1 MRFTLIKKTAR
12 IIIKQVLC
20 RSRAA
25 AVPQPC
31 RSRAVAVPSPAKP
44 ASRPASRPAAK
55 QPAGWLV
62 WLVLVLVLVLVLL
75 VLVLVP
81 LVLTSAKN
89 RGGTF
94 WCSGSCT

>member
-1 MRFTLIKKTAR
+1 M
-12 IIIKQVLC
+12 
-20 RSRAA
+20 
-25 AVPQPC
+25 PQPC

-62 WLVLVLVLVLVLL
+62 WLVLVLVLVLL

-94 WCSGSCT
+94 GVLVAVLST